1 MKTKEINANKRKLS
15 MHCSSKILK
24 RYKRNAIV
32 NDRNRAAG
40 IASVLTDEI
49 PKIRKKFWLL
59 TLYKKWSFL
68 LWIPSVNVTA
78 DLEIKTSFFVYC
90 DYPQKFIASISN

>member
-1 MKTKEINANKRKLS
+1 MKTKEINATKRKLS

-49 PKIRKKFWLL
+49 PKIRKKF
-59 TLYKKWSFL
+59 
-68 LWIPSVNVTA
+68 
-78 DLEIKTSFFVYC
+78 
-90 DYPQKFIASISN
+90 